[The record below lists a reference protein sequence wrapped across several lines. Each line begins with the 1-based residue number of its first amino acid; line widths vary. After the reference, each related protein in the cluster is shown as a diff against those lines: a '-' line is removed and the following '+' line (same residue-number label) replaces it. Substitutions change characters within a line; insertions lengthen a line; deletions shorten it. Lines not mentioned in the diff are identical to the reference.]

1 MNCGSIPI
9 FGENHV
15 EINLYPNLS
24 RDRLDRKS
32 ERCPARGRAHNST
45 IQRQANCPNL
55 GSRRCPESAPV
66 VLDHPLILLTGVTL
80 VMTAAYELQFSSLVN
95 KLWVSTFPFLAEP
108 AGFSMVSLVN
118 TPEGKA
124 RMGRRVGVSNSVH
137 CLCRVQHRF
146 G

>member
-1 MNCGSIPI
+1 MLKSISTQT
-9 FGENHV
+9 
-15 EINLYPNLS
+15 YPVIDLTENLS
-24 RDRLDRKS
+24 DAPRGDALTIPQYNVKQIAQIWAAAAVPKARLLFL
-32 ERCPARGRAHNST
+32 T
-45 IQRQANCPNL
+45 I
-55 GSRRCPESAPV
+55 
-66 VLDHPLILLTGVTL
+66 PLILLTGVTL

-137 CLCRVQHRF
+137 RLCRVQP
-146 G
+146 GYG